1 MCPRLGTLSPCG
13 AQCSCSLSF
22 RVGRV
27 PPSGTLTSIYSSSC
41 MSGAAKSAHDLGRAL
56 VEFPP
61 SLVTSARRP
70 TDPACEPVARSKLA
84 WAIIIRASAISY
96 LAFAN
101 CARLR
106 RSVDEVT
113 DCTSLPEL
121 TIVWLALCKLIFACV
136 ATNAGAAGVARCFLH
151 GAALAVALDEPLL

>member
-1 MCPRLGTLSPCG
+1 
-13 AQCSCSLSF
+13 
-22 RVGRV
+22 
-27 PPSGTLTSIYSSSC
+27 

-70 TDPACEPVARSKLA
+70 TDPACEPFARSKLA
-84 WAIIIRASAISY
+84 WAIITRASAISY

-121 TIVWLALCKLIFACV
+121 TLVWLALSKLIFACV

-151 GAALAVALDEPLL
+151 GAPLAMVLDEPLRVLF